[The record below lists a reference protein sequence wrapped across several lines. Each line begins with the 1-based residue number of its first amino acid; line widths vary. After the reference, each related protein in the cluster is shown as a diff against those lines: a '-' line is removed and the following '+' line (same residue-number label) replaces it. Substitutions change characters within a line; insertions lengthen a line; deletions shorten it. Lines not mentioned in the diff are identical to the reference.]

1 MKGGLI
7 HLDSALV
14 STVTETVLH
23 VRRDSDLPDLESA
36 RDRLRCLRRDR
47 RLGATVVVH
56 GGSYPLERT
65 FLLTEEDSGTE
76 SEPVRYCA
84 AEGEEVRVVGGRAL
98 DGFSPVEDESVL
110 ARLCPEARGQV
121 GVCDLKDSGIT
132 DFGRFASRGFGR
144 PTTPAHM
151 ELFFRGG
158 RMDVARWPN
167 GDFATIGAAVEL
179 IPEGD
184 GHGGELGQLGAGF
197 TYPGDRPRRW
207 RDLSDVWIHGYWAWD
222 WANSYEQIASYD
234 ADTGLIR
241 TRPPHGLYGFRAG
254 QRFYFLNILE
264 ELDRAGEYY
273 VDAGRG
279 LLYFWPPEEIGPGE
293 VVVSVLEEPLIRF
306 DGACH
311 VEVSGMALECGRG
324 NGVEICGGVG
334 VAVAGCAIR
343 RMGNHAVV
351 VDGGAGH
358 RVRGCEICHT
368 GDGGIHLRG
377 GDRRTL
383 TAAGHEADNN
393 HIHDMGQWSRCYQP
407 AVTVSGVGQR
417 VTHNLIHDGPHNAIQ
432 LSGNDHL
439 VEFNHIHHV
448 CQESGDVGAF
458 YMGRDWTERGNVIR
472 HNLFHHTQGYGMGS
486 MAVYLDDCA
495 SGATVFGNIFYRCT
509 RAAFVGGG
517 RGNRIENNI
526 FVDCEPAI
534 SVDGRGLDA
543 RPVWSE
549 MIQVTMKERLDAVHP
564 SEPPYSVRYPDLREL
579 EPYYCRREG
588 VPPEG
593 NLILRNICWGGEWLD
608 VHWLADPKI
617 VATQFNLVDEDPL
630 FASPRFTRTAAED
643 ADSRWE
649 VTAADF
655 RLRTDSPAFE
665 LGFRPIPLDDIGL
678 YLDDARTCLPV
689 ASAGA
694 SSGPESA

>member
-1 MKGGLI
+1 MT
-7 HLDSALV
+7 AAA
-14 STVTETVLH
+14 ETVLH
-23 VRRDSDLPDLESA
+23 VDPESEIPDLESA
-36 RDRLRCLRRDR
+36 RDRLRSLRLAG
-47 RLGATVVVH
+47 RLGAGARVVVH
-56 GGSYPLERT
+56 RGLYQLERT
-65 FLLTEEDSGTE
+65 FLLTAEDSGTE

-84 AEGEEVRVVGGRAL
+84 SEGEEVRVSGGREL
-98 DGFSPVEDESVL
+98 TGFSRLDDESVL
-110 ARLCPEARGQV
+110 NRLCPQARGQV
-121 GVCDLKDSGIT
+121 EVCDLKDCGIT
-132 DFGRFASRGFGR
+132 DPGSFASRGFGR

-151 ELFFRGG
+151 ELFFKGE

-167 GDFATIGAAVEL
+167 DDFVTIDAAAVL

-184 GHGGELGQLGAGF
+184 GHGQQLGQLPAGF
-197 TYPGDRPRRW
+197 TYAGGRPKGW

-241 TRPPHGLYGFRAG
+241 THPPHGLYGFRAG
-254 QRFYFLNILE
+254 QRFYFLNVLE
-264 ELDRAGEYY
+264 ELDRSGEYY
-273 VDAGRG
+273 VDRAHG
-279 LLYFWPPEEIGPGE
+279 LLYFWPPAEIGAGE
-293 VVVSVLEEPLIRF
+293 VTVSLLEGPLIRL

-311 VEVSGMALECGRG
+311 VEVSGMTLEGGRG
-324 NGVEICGGVG
+324 NGVEIRGGASVTI
-334 VAVAGCAIR
+334 AGCAIDL
-343 RMGNHAVV
+343 MGNHAVV
-351 VDGGAGH
+351 VDGGCEH
-358 RVRGCEICHT
+358 RVRGCEISRT
-368 GDGGIHLRG
+368 GDGGIRLGG
-377 GDRRTL
+377 GDRQTL

-458 YMGRDWTERGNVIR
+458 YMGRDWTERGTVIR

-495 SGATVFGNIFYRCT
+495 SGATIYGNIFYRCT

-517 RGNRIENNI
+517 RNNRIENNI
-526 FVDCEPAI
+526 FVHCEPAVAI
-534 SVDGRGLDA
+534 DGRGLDT
-543 RPVWSE
+543 RPVWSD
-549 MIQVTMKERLDAVHP
+549 MIQTTMKERLDVVRP

-579 EPYYCRREG
+579 APYYSRGEG

-593 NLILRNICWGGEWLD
+593 NLILRNICWGGEWL
-608 VHWLADPKI
+608 VIHWLAEAKL

-630 FASPRFTRTAAED
+630 FASPHWTRTDPDAAE
-643 ADSRWE
+643 SQWE

-655 RLRTDSPAFE
+655 RLRPDSPAFE
-665 LGFRPIPLDDIGL
+665 LGFKPIPLDDIGL
-678 YLDDARTCLPV
+678 YLDDARNCLHPPRRP
-689 ASAGA
+689 GG
-694 SSGPESA
+694 GPGSLESI